1 MAWDDILFG
10 VLTGGIYNLGKTVYK
25 AGEAAD
31 QAGDAVE
38 EVADS
43 VGKAIA
49 VIAESATK
57 MMDELG
63 SFVHELEGMVTVKR
77 HTPRSED
84 DLWEEELERLTALRA
99 REAELVTE
107 LEALGEDLA
116 KIDSFSD
123 LFTYLD
129 RMMGVLSVQ
138 VKLAVVRSAIHEI
151 LYEEPGVVPETLYQ
165 VRGILERFH
174 TLEQPRIEGLM
185 DSAGEGMEEVN
196 GILVEVKKL
205 FVVTRW
211 RKVEISTLPAPL
223 LEKLRGLEAR
233 KAMYDSLIL
242 KSTAVA
248 DAIQGGLEKVQPS
261 EIHLPR
267 WGRGAGVT
275 LPGKVVSPAAE
286 ASPLKKAGVTAG
298 KALSPAVSRLGARFN
313 NTTVTAYLG
322 AHDTLIGR
330 ARFYEVERLKV
341 EKEIFRITWMK
352 VEEPGVIPK
361 TFDEVHL
368 SLNRFRTEEQPR
380 IEQIMDNVSGTV
392 LEAKDLLVS
401 LDLTAQETTA
411 LIANMNQSMEESRG
425 WFTFLST
432 YRVPI
437 LIALGCLGVLS
448 VAIMVMVLVV
458 LVKIAIS

>member
-43 VGKAIA
+43 VGKSMA

-57 MMDELG
+57 MMEELG
-63 SFVHELEGMVTVKR
+63 SFVHELEGMVTIKR
-77 HTPRSED
+77 STPRSED
-84 DLWEEELERLTALRA
+84 DLWEEELERLTALRV
-99 REAELVTE
+99 REAELVSE
-107 LEALGEDLA
+107 LEALGAEVEE
-116 KIDSFSD
+116 IDSFSD
-123 LFTYLD
+123 LFGYLD
-129 RMMGVLSVQ
+129 HMFEILSVQ
-138 VKLAVVRSAIHEI
+138 IKLATIRSAIHEI

-196 GILVEVKKL
+196 EILVQVKKL
-205 FVVTRW
+205 FVVTKW
-211 RKVEISTLPAPL
+211 RKVELSTLPAPL

-233 KAMYDSLIL
+233 KAMYESLIA
-242 KSTAVA
+242 KSTIVA
-248 DAIQGGLEKVQPS
+248 DALQLGLDRVQPS
-261 EIHLPR
+261 EIRLPHMAKE
-267 WGRGAGVT
+267 AGSS
-275 LPGKVVSPAAE
+275 LPKKLVPGGVEV
-286 ASPLKKAGVTAG
+286 SPLKKAGFPAG
-298 KALSPAVSRLGARFN
+298 KAISPAVDKIGARFN

-322 AHDTLIGR
+322 AHDTLVGR
-330 ARFYEVERLKV
+330 VRFFEVERLKV
-341 EKEIFRITWMK
+341 EKEIFRITWVK

-380 IEQIMDNVSGTV
+380 IERVLDNVSDTV
-392 LEAKDLLVS
+392 VEAKDLLES
-401 LDLTAQETTA
+401 LDLTAKETTG

-425 WFTFLST
+425 WFTFLAT
-432 YRVPI
+432 YRLPI
-437 LIALGCLGVLS
+437 LIALGCVGVLS

-458 LVKIAIS
+458 LLKIAIT

>member
-1 MAWDDILFG
+1 MAWDDIVFG

-25 AGEAAD
+25 AGEAAEE
-31 QAGDAVE
+31 AGDAVE

-57 MMDELG
+57 MMEELG

-77 HTPRSED
+77 STPRSED

-107 LEALGEDLA
+107 LEALGADLA
-116 KIDSFSD
+116 EIDSFSD

-129 RMMGVLSVQ
+129 RMMEVLSVQ

-205 FVVTRW
+205 FVVTKW
-211 RKVEISTLPAPL
+211 KKVELSTLPAPL

-233 KAMYDSLIL
+233 RAMYDSLIT
-242 KSTAVA
+242 KSTLVA
-248 DAIQGGLEKVQPS
+248 DALQGGLEKVQPS
-261 EIHLPR
+261 EVSLPR
-267 WGRGAGVT
+267 WGRGAGIP
-275 LPGKVVSPAAE
+275 LPKKAVSPVMEAGPVKKAGLVAGKAISPAAE
-286 ASPLKKAGVTAG
+286 KI
-298 KALSPAVSRLGARFN
+298 GARFN

-322 AHDTLIGR
+322 AHDTLLGR
-330 ARFYEVERLKV
+330 VRFFEVERLKV

-380 IEQIMDNVSGTV
+380 IELIMDNVSETV
-392 LEAKDLLVS
+392 VEAKDLLVS
-401 LDLTAQETTA
+401 LDLTAKETTS
-411 LIANMNQSMEESRG
+411 LIANMNESM
-425 WFTFLST
+425 
-432 YRVPI
+432 
-437 LIALGCLGVLS
+437 
-448 VAIMVMVLVV
+448 
-458 LVKIAIS
+458 